1 MQKKDFDSQC
11 RMTLY
16 SVLLTFK
23 FNMQSFEVN
32 VDSINQLMEEFA
44 KEYDVPE
51 EEKGELIIS
60 KKRNHI
66 ADSPTGSIMLNAIE
80 KEEKLEL
87 INTNNISSK

>member
-1 MQKKDFDSQC
+1 
-11 RMTLY
+11 
-16 SVLLTFK
+16 
-23 FNMQSFEVN
+23 MQSFEVN

-60 KKRNHI
+60 KKRNQNI

-87 INTNNISSK
+87 INTDNISSK